1 MKLNVNFLQTGGV
14 PLTNDLMASI
24 MEAVKFYDVIGDLA
38 GNLTIVSGCDFVSGS
53 TTVVNPGVVAINGEL
68 LPFEGGSIFAT
79 VFVYTEDVFKTF
91 EDQNSKVLVQKKTV
105 KFGNASTSY
114 NWADFLKLATL
125 KEIHDKIA
133 DQQHQIDDINIA
145 FDGLLAQVNNHMAN
159 VSNPHAVTPLQVGIL
174 RTGSIYLGD
183 INGKSVGWSYTEQGV
198 YTVTLLRKTPTTSGG
213 GDDEYSIVLKSA
225 LPTANYV
232 VVGSVRYKDW
242 NNDNDVIVSVGN
254 KSQNGFNISCR
265 EVSTPIQDIYYDFV
279 IIQL

>member
-114 NWADFLKLATL
+114 NWADFEVLPKLKTL
-125 KEIHDKIA
+125 NTILSRIEVLEKKTAPIINGGIVLPWRKPADKIP
-133 DQQHQIDDINIA
+133 DGWKECTDIRGKTIV
-145 FDGLLAQVNNHMAN
+145 GLDPNDNMFKNLGASVGTKTHTLSIEELPEHDHGVLEYAGAGSPATNKRLNASVTGQF
-159 VSNPHAVTPLQVGIL
+159 SSSKTTSTGSGNPH
-174 RTGSIYLGD
+174 
-183 INGKSVGWSYTEQGV
+183 
-198 YTVTLLRKTPTTSGG
+198 
-213 GDDEYSIVLKSA
+213 
-225 LPTANYV
+225 
-232 VVGSVRYKDW
+232 
-242 NNDNDVIVSVGN
+242 NNVQPSHIA
-254 KSQNGFNISCR
+254 
-265 EVSTPIQDIYYDFV
+265 YYIEPNF
-279 IIQL
+279 Q